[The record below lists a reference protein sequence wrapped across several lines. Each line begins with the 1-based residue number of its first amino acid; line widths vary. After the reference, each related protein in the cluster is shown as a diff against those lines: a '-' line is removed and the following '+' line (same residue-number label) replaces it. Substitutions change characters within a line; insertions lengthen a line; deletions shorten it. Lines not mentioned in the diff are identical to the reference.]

1 LVADAVLCGQDKPF
15 VGALLWPSPVA
26 ARAAIEAAGGDAAA
40 GMASLGR
47 DIAAKLAAFNRGQG
61 GSSRRV
67 ARFKVLATPPSMD
80 AGEITDKGYV
90 NQREAQAHRA
100 DDVAALF
107 ATPAGA
113 GVIAVGA

>member
-1 LVADAVLCGQDKPF
+1 MRLLVWIISAWTFDVKP
-15 VGALLWPSPVA
+15 S
-26 ARAAIEAAGGDAAA
+26 ISAAGGDAASGLA
-40 GMASLGR
+40 NLTR
-47 DIAAKLAAFNRGQG
+47 DIAAKLAAFNQGQG
-61 GSSRRV
+61 GSSRRI

-113 GVIAVGA
+113 GVVVVGA